1 MTGQVNF
8 DSHVLNLLD
17 VCVRL
22 VNGLTGGASGG
33 LPVEEPR
40 GAGRRGAVVEALSG
54 GGRVTPRVSAPA
66 AEQLAATARR
76 LRVVFEAVEDGQVDA
91 AAGEVNALLRDTGAR
106 PQLDRRDG
114 EGWHLHFHGADD
126 SLALGWSAGCAAA
139 LALAMGSDLAGRLGV
154 CAAAGCDRV
163 YVDRSRNASKRFCS
177 TACQSRTKAAAFRA
191 RR

>member
-8 DSHVLNLLD
+8 GSHVLNLLD

-33 LPVEEPR
+33 VPVEEPR
-40 GAGRRGAVVEALSG
+40 GVGRRAAVVEALSG
-54 GGRVTPRVSAPA
+54 GGRITPTVSAPA

-76 LRVVFEAVEDGQVDA
+76 LRVVFEAVDGGQADA
-91 AAGEVNALLRDTGAR
+91 AAAEVNALLSDTGAR

-114 EGWHLHFHGADD
+114 QGWHLHFHGADD

-139 LALAMGSDLAGRLGV
+139 LALALGSDLAGRLGM
-154 CAAAGCDRV
+154 CAATVCDRV

>member
-1 MTGQVNF
+1 MNF

-22 VNGLTGGASGG
+22 VNGLTGGSSGG
-33 LPVEEPR
+33 VPVEEPR

-114 EGWHLHFHGADD
+114 EAWHLHFHGADD